1 MSGKRGKAD
10 AAKARAN
17 SAYDPKATCA
27 LSPSYTAGKE
37 PRRALLSRIRRDPK
51 RHRPCS
57 PACDDGTSR
66 EKIQIPAAIAEMAS
80 AEATL
85 TALSSPTS
93 GSEGN
98 LRTHRECVEL
108 GAGIPGVGRA
118 DLLGNVAVQVIK
130 HETNVAIDVPVQT
143 RSVDCLPPTRNTICS
158 P

>member
-1 MSGKRGKAD
+1 MVPPSQPAQL
-10 AAKARAN
+10 AAKRWTRLRTFRRHCR
-17 SAYDPKATCA
+17 SGTRGLSERSEQEPKCEIILGAVYLAGRSRLAGEPQATV
-27 LSPSYTAGKE
+27 
-37 PRRALLSRIRRDPK
+37 
-51 RHRPCS
+51 
-57 PACDDGTSR
+57 
-66 EKIQIPAAIAEMAS
+66 
-80 AEATL
+80 

-130 HETNVAIDVPVQT
+130 HETNVAVDVPVQT
-143 RSVDCLPPTRNTICS
+143 RGVDCLPPTRDAICS